1 MIRPFSIYDLGSKTI
16 SNIPVSLIVDIP
28 VMLFV
33 MAFMTLP
40 ALKRGKLTRGQGII
54 LLCIYAGFCVFQFVL

>member
-1 MIRPFSIYDLGSKTI
+1 M
-16 SNIPVSLIVDIP
+16 SLVVDIP

-40 ALKRGKLTRGQGII
+40 ALKRGRLTRTQGIV
-54 LLCIYAGFCVFQFVL
+54 LLCVYAAFCVFQFVY